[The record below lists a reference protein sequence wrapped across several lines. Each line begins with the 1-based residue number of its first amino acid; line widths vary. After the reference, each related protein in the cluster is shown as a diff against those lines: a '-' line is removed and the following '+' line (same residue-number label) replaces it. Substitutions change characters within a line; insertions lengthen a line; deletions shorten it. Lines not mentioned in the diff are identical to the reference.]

1 MSDTIEEFSQL
12 SGQEKKLYLI
22 SNVSK
27 LNYEDRIHLLGVIKQ
42 HVSDD
47 LIKEN
52 RDGSRIN
59 LDKLHDNLI
68 NKLYHIVISK
78 LNISTLSEL

>member
-1 MSDTIEEFSQL
+1 MSDVMEESTQL
-12 SGQEKKLYLI
+12 SGQEKKLYII

-78 LNISTLSEL
+78 LNISTPSEL